1 MTFCASGS
9 RRALGGNSRVESS
22 ANHLTAITKDI
33 TDTAACLKACGYA
46 NSKAKYSIHR
56 IKIILGRGQAV
67 RHLFLV
73 QKIKGSNPFR
83 RTKEEIKNEFANT
96 EGSFL

>member
-1 MTFCASGS
+1 MNPITKLVRSVTFCASGS

-46 NSKAKYSIHR
+46 NSKAKYSGPSSYFLSSTSLCITAPT
-56 IKIILGRGQAV
+56 INAV
-67 RHLFLV
+67 KLN
-73 QKIKGSNPFR
+73 Q
-83 RTKEEIKNEFANT
+83 
-96 EGSFL
+96 